1 MPEWNA
7 PDRWWAALKKP
18 ALWHRRCRAMDG
30 WWHCVR
36 WDSIEFLSRWHQINS
51 GIFILP
57 AGTLMILN
65 RPRPPKATT
74 DINHD
79 FVPPQARNGNAVLCT
94 DEQQVFHSSVSSSSG
109 WNFPTPTPS
118 IMHGW
123 INRYRFG
130 VIFRFMRTA
139 TLPACSLMDEE
150 NSWQRIEGQRGRRW
164 EHSYFGF
171 LY

>member
-1 MPEWNA
+1 MLLIDDGLHWKSPLCGTVDEGAWMDDGIVSAGIVLNFYL
-7 PDRWWAALKKP
+7 DDIKSTQGYSFCLQKHWWY
-18 ALWHRRCRAMDG
+18 RID
-30 WWHCVR
+30 
-36 WDSIEFLSRWHQINS
+36 
-51 GIFILP
+51 
-57 AGTLMILN
+57 
-65 RPRPPKATT
+65 RPPKATT

-79 FVPPQARNGNAVLCT
+79 FVPPQARNGNVVLCT

-150 NSWQRIEGQRGRRW
+150 NSWQKIEGQRGRRW